1 MSQFFS
7 IHPDNPQPRLIRQAV
22 EIIRAGGVIVYP
34 TDSCYALGCR
44 VGDKA
49 AMERIRAIREVDAR
63 HHFGL
68 LCRDLAE
75 AAVYARID
83 DRQFRLMKTAMPGS
97 YTFILHATREV
108 PRRLLHP
115 RRKTIGVRIPAHRVV
130 HALLAELGE
139 PLLSSTLMLPGD
151 AAPLDDAREI
161 RDLFRTIPPEDLSRL
176 LRALARFLV
185 FAHNQGILHRDLSD
199 GNLLVRASRP
209 GAYDLFLIDTNRI
222 SVRRKVSLPSRVRN
236 LVRLGVPPSYQDD
249 FLRFYLGD
257 RRCGLAIRLWY
268 RLNKHWYRGFV
279 AFKRALRL
287 KRLAERLGIQ

>member
-1 MSQFFS
+1 MSQFFF

-22 EIIRAGGVIVYP
+22 EIIRDGGVIVYP
-34 TDSCYALGCR
+34 TDSCYALGCQ

-68 LCRDLAE
+68 LCRNLAE

-83 DRQFRLMKTAMPGS
+83 DRQFRLIKAATPGS

-139 PLLSSTLMLPGD
+139 PLLSSTLILPGD
-151 AAPLDDAREI
+151 AAPLDDAQEI
-161 RDLFRTIPPEDLSRL
+161 RARLEHRVDLILDGGSCGIVPTTVVDLTAEMPVVTREGRGSAKLLGATI
-176 LRALARFLV
+176 
-185 FAHNQGILHRDLSD
+185 G
-199 GNLLVRASRP
+199 
-209 GAYDLFLIDTNRI
+209 T
-222 SVRRKVSLPSRVRN
+222 
-236 LVRLGVPPSYQDD
+236 
-249 FLRFYLGD
+249 
-257 RRCGLAIRLWY
+257 
-268 RLNKHWYRGFV
+268 
-279 AFKRALRL
+279 
-287 KRLAERLGIQ
+287 